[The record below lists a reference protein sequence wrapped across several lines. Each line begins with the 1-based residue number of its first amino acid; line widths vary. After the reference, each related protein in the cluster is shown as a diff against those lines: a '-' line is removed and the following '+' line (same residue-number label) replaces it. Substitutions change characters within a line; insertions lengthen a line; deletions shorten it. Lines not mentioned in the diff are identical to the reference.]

1 MPRSRP
7 AAIAA
12 VAVSLLIGAGG
23 PMADA
28 ADCAAARAET
38 LIGVNELL
46 SGYRIE
52 ARLVEGRLRLEG
64 AVSNALEHRLAGEL
78 AALTVPGVEID
89 NALAMSAAMSDEP
102 GEQYVKDRDL
112 TAATRLRQRL
122 AWQVSNTGL
131 DVEVAVDDGV
141 ARLRGQV
148 GTTATKDRLSAV
160 AKSTKGIE
168 QVFSYITVDPSRV
181 GTERERQRE
190 AAEMEREDSWIA
202 TRLRAL
208 LAADSAVTSGEIEVR
223 VRGGVVLLRG
233 SVASAA
239 ERRIV
244 ETIAGD
250 VPGVQEVDS
259 RLIIDAPAHAQGNG
273 PQGARGSEP
282 TAMVRAVA
290 RASRADNAATRP
302 RRNA

>member
-38 LIGVNELL
+38 LIAVNELL

-89 NALAMSAAMSDEP
+89 NALAMSAARPDEP

-259 RLIIDAPAHAQGNG
+259 RLIIDAPAHA
-273 PQGARGSEP
+273 
-282 TAMVRAVA
+282 
-290 RASRADNAATRP
+290 
-302 RRNA
+302 